1 MRARAALKLAAG
13 CGLLA
18 VSSALVTTDVTARYT
33 VPKLGL
39 RPAEPAAQSLHLH
52 STGTA
57 QDLAPARELQRYI
70 FSLLSLSSLSLSLV
84 SVSVSVS
91 VAFARQLQRYTCSVF
106 GGCIVTR
113 ACQSISVEFV

>member
-1 MRARAALKLAAG
+1 MLAYRMVRAWAALKLAAG

-39 RPAEPAAQSLHLH
+39 RPAEPGAQSLHLY

-57 QDLAPARELQRYI
+57 QDLAPARQLQRY
-70 FSLLSLSSLSLSLV
+70 LSFVSLSLSPSPSPSTSTSPLR
-84 SVSVSVS
+84 
-91 VAFARQLQRYTCSVF
+91 ANCSGTHAQSF
-106 GGCIVTR
+106 GLYI
-113 ACQSISVEFV
+113 I

>member
-1 MRARAALKLAAG
+1 MMRARAALKLAAG

-70 FSLLSLSSLSLSLV
+70 FSLLSLFSLSLSCLCLCLCLGRLCAPAAAV
-84 SVSVSVS
+84 HMLGLWWLYSN
-91 VAFARQLQRYTCSVF
+91 
-106 GGCIVTR
+106 
-113 ACQSISVEFV
+113 